1 MALSVV
7 RSMRLGYNP
16 PRTFRSLPIQ
26 PMIAKPASHAVSL
39 IADPIHHYIQF
50 TVPGPSSDPNETTE
64 KDLIDSPWVQRL
76 RYIYQ
81 LQSARWVYPAAEHS
95 RFQHALGAM
104 HLAGQ
109 YAKHVYPS
117 LAQTVRN
124 TPTFPYV
131 EALLRVTALLHD
143 VGHGPFCHFFDGHFL
158 HRYGLSHER
167 LGQAIIR
174 NELGLLIQR
183 VRRSPSGAFADRET
197 LKPDHIA
204 FLILKDPNKPS
215 QRYPRWLRLLQP
227 LIGGLFTADNFD
239 YVLRDSYMCGV
250 AIGPVDIPRLMHYT
264 LITPKGL
271 ALHKNGLPALQM
283 FLNAR
288 LYLYSNV
295 YYHRTSR
302 AIDLHILEIFR
313 ETMQCIFPHNPL
325 HHMEQYRRLTDWS
338 LLETV
343 RTWESS
349 SNRKKQRIGKEWSR
363 IVGRYIKWKTAYS
376 KALAIREC
384 PPRGAMT
391 TPATFEARLRRQLPR
406 RLKDLTFRVD
416 MASKDTRP
424 FNVLNMGQ
432 FQFYLYDP
440 ATQSVEKERL
450 QELFEFLPSRIV
462 QLRIFTEDHQADS
475 ELARVAERVLR
486 GEQ

>member
-1 MALSVV
+1 MSTPTPH
-7 RSMRLGYNP
+7 G
-16 PRTFRSLPIQ
+16 
-26 PMIAKPASHAVSL
+26 VSL
-39 IADPIHHYIQF
+39 IADPIHHYIHF
-50 TVPGPSSDPNETTE
+50 TVPDPSSDPHEITE

-95 RFQHALGAM
+95 RFQHVLGTM

-117 LAQTVRN
+117 LARTVRDV
-124 TPTFPYV
+124 PTLPYI
-131 EALLRVTALLHD
+131 EALLRVAALLHD
-143 VGHGPFCHFFDGHFL
+143 VGHGPFCHFFDWHFL
-158 HRYGLSHER
+158 HHHGLSHER
-167 LGQAIIR
+167 LGQVIIR
-174 NELGLLIQR
+174 DKLGHLIQQLK
-183 VRRSPSGAFADRET
+183 RSPSGMFATGET
-197 LKPDHIA
+197 INPDHIA
-204 FLILKDPNKPS
+204 SLIVKDPHKPNRHS
-215 QRYPRWLRLLQP
+215 PRWLRLLQP

-250 AIGPVDIPRLMHYT
+250 AVGPVDIPRLMHYT
-264 LITPKGL
+264 MITPKGL

-302 AIDLHILEIFR
+302 AIDLHLLEMFR
-313 ETMQCIFPHNPL
+313 ETMEEIFPYNPL
-325 HHMEQYRRLTDWS
+325 HHLEHYRQLTDWS

-343 RTWESS
+343 RTWATS
-349 SNRKKQRIGKEWSR
+349 SNRKKRRIGKEWNR
-363 IVGRYIKWKTAYS
+363 LLGRYVKWKTAYS
-376 KALAIREC
+376 KALTTRDDPLRESEMSPAMLEKHIRQ
-384 PPRGAMT
+384 A
-391 TPATFEARLRRQLPR
+391 LPR

-424 FNVLNMGQ
+424 LNVLNMGQ

-440 ATQSVEKERL
+440 TTQTVEKEKL
-450 QELFEFLPSRIV
+450 QELCEFLPSRIV
-462 QLRIFTEDHQADS
+462 QLRIFAEDHHADQA
-475 ELARVAERVLR
+475 LARATERVLH
-486 GEQ
+486 GER

>member
-1 MALSVV
+1 MS
-7 RSMRLGYNP
+7 
-16 PRTFRSLPIQ
+16 Q
-26 PMIAKPASHAVSL
+26 PSSHGVSL

-50 TVPGPSSDPNETTE
+50 TVPHASSDSNEITE

-76 RYIYQ
+76 RCIYQ

-95 RFQHALGAM
+95 RFQHVLGTM

-109 YAKHVYPS
+109 YARHVYPS
-117 LAQTVRN
+117 LAQTIRN
-124 TPTFPYV
+124 VPSLPYI
-131 EALLRVTALLHD
+131 ESLLRVTALLHD
-143 VGHGPFCHFFDGHFL
+143 VGHGPFCHFFDWHFL
-158 HRYGLSHER
+158 QQYGLSHER

-174 NELGLLIQR
+174 DKLGHLIQR
-183 VRRSPSGAFADRET
+183 LRRSPSGTFATGET
-197 LKPDHIA
+197 LNPDHIA
-204 FLILKDPNKPS
+204 SLILKDPHKHSP
-215 QRYPRWLRLLQP
+215 RYPRWLRLLHP

-250 AIGPVDIPRLMHYT
+250 AVGPVDIPRLMHYT
-264 LITPKGL
+264 MITPKGL

-302 AIDLHILEIFR
+302 AIDLHLLEIFR

-325 HHMEQYRRLTDWS
+325 HHLEQYQRLTDWS

-343 RTWESS
+343 RTWASS
-349 SNRKKQRIGKEWSR
+349 SNRTKQRIGKEWDR
-363 IVGRYIKWKTAYS
+363 VLGRYIKWKTAYS
-376 KALAIREC
+376 TALTMRDC
-384 PPRGAMT
+384 SSRVPAMP
-391 TPATFEARLRRQLPR
+391 PATLENRIRQALPR
-406 RLKDLTFRVD
+406 RLHNLTFRVD

-424 FNVLNMGQ
+424 LNVLNMGK

-440 ATQSVEKERL
+440 ATQSVEKEKL

-462 QLRIFTEDHQADS
+462 QLRIFAEDHQADS
-475 ELARVAERVLR
+475 ALAKATERVLR
-486 GEQ
+486 GKR